1 MTIGDGVDDRALS
14 LQDAGHL
21 LVDRLRREQVVRRHG
36 ILLADPMAAILGL
49 VMARRRPV
57 ELDERDVRR
66 AHEREARDAA
76 CIEQTIS
83 AGPSERWKSSTAA
96 ARREVVAAEHM
107 RGAGEAGDQRL
118 LDLAVMREHDE
129 RLTRRGEVLDPGDR
143 GPQLCR
149 PRRAGAGSSAAR
161 AARRA
166 APPPTHIVWYAHV
179 ESTYTGTA
187 RRGALPAL
195 AATRAGVRPIGGRR
209 HPRSD
214 RRRVSAS
221 RNDPRRGARALS
233 QRPATRGQR
242 PATGHQ
248 ARHPLQARAPRAM
261 TRVLLDANV
270 FVHAVGGDP
279 VLRPA
284 CQGVIAHLAAGRLA
298 GEASS
303 LMVEEVVHVRHRRN
317 GDRALAVRDGRAAA
331 ALLTLHPV
339 EEQVLEGALEA
350 FAVHE
355 RLEVRDAVHITTA
368 RRHGLTI
375 ILSTDRGFDGIA
387 DVRRVDPADHAAVEA
402 LVTA

>member
-1 MTIGDGVDDRALS
+1 
-14 LQDAGHL
+14 
-21 LVDRLRREQVVRRHG
+21 
-36 ILLADPMAAILGL
+36 
-49 VMARRRPV
+49 
-57 ELDERDVRR
+57 
-66 AHEREARDAA
+66 
-76 CIEQTIS
+76 
-83 AGPSERWKSSTAA
+83 
-96 ARREVVAAEHM
+96 
-107 RGAGEAGDQRL
+107 
-118 LDLAVMREHDE
+118 
-129 RLTRRGEVLDPGDR
+129 
-143 GPQLCR
+143 
-149 PRRAGAGSSAAR
+149 
-161 AARRA
+161 
-166 APPPTHIVWYAHV
+166 
-179 ESTYTGTA
+179 
-187 RRGALPAL
+187 
-195 AATRAGVRPIGGRR
+195 
-209 HPRSD
+209 
-214 RRRVSAS
+214 
-221 RNDPRRGARALS
+221 
-233 QRPATRGQR
+233 
-242 PATGHQ
+242 
-248 ARHPLQARAPRAM
+248 M